1 MSGGITK
8 EEMRAFVRTGGLT
21 VTGEETFAELSEA
34 VTHLVQAWKGVEK
47 DVIEFVT
54 VPFDTNEPYDVPCGS
69 DFCTECKVE
78 VTARWVDDEARWR
91 CGNCFY
97 PFAKEP
103 EFGELCPGCFYAI
116 AKKIRELD

>member
-1 MSGGITK
+1 MNRVYIVLYYHSRLLAIWTEEVGI
-8 EEMRAFVRTGGLT
+8 EER
-21 VTGEETFAELSEA
+21 
-34 VTHLVQAWKGVEK
+34 QVEK